1 MAEVLTKSAD
11 ARKMALSL
19 KNVEYGGELL
29 QQLMSASSKMEKLHE
44 KLNDLISKGIE
55 DDAKYL
61 KLVDIAVD
69 HMKWWEKAKARC
81 WKNVHTIGSI
91 SIPKIQVW
99 KI

>member
-44 KLNDLISKGIE
+44 KLNDLISKGID

-61 KLVDIAVD
+61 KLVDIAV
-69 HMKWWEKAKARC
+69 EAEG
-81 WKNVHTIGSI
+81 GSAE
-91 SIPKIQVW
+91 PVGAFELHLTFV
-99 KI
+99 

>member
-44 KLNDLISKGIE
+44 KLNDLISKGID

-69 HMKWWEKAKARC
+69 HMKWWEKAKACC